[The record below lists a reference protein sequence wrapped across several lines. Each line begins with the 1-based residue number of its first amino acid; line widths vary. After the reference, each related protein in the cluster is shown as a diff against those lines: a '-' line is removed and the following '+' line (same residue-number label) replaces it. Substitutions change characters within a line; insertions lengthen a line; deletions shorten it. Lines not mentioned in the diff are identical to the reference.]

1 MLNLKSVR
9 SLSRPTLIKIA
20 IALAVIVAV
29 WWSMRSKKHH
39 GKKFIA
45 TVMPMPSGEYVKAQI
60 GGDPGDDGTDE
71 YPDTVPPRKE
81 GYANWDD
88 VEDFDEYAEDDD
100 AQVEEDFDEF
110 GEDASP
116 VQFQSD
122 LLS

>member
-20 IALAVIVAV
+20 IALAVIAAV
-29 WWSMRSKKHH
+29 WWSMRSKKH

-45 TVMPMPSGEYVKAQI
+45 TVMPMPTGQYVKAQI
-60 GGDPGDDGTDE
+60 VGDPGDDGTDE
-71 YPDTVPPRKE
+71 YPDTAPPRKE
-81 GYANWDD
+81 GYANWDE
-88 VEDFDEYAEDDD
+88 VEEFEEYGDEDD
-100 AQVEEDFDEF
+100 AQVEEDFNEF